1 MTEEEKQAELA
12 AAEQAKARENET
24 PEQKQS
30 REAKERE
37 ESLKK
42 EYEAQLGKERKA
54 REDAE
59 KATADLAFKMREAKR
74 RKDEDEDDGLDDDK
88 PLTGKQL
95 EVILARERQTT
106 QTQLEWSENERIAKE
121 LARIPEEAQLT
132 LEVLKSTTFP
142 SHYSRQEKVE
152 AAWAIANRNKLIGEH
167 KEALR
172 ALRARGTADNNA
184 AGAHHDPLPSDEPK
198 LSPADELALKAVGFV
213 WNAVSRRYEKKLKN
227 GSTLVRDSKTKAT
240 FLIKAK

>member
-1 MTEEEKQAELA
+1 
-12 AAEQAKARENET
+12 
-24 PEQKQS
+24 
-30 REAKERE
+30 
-37 ESLKK
+37 
-42 EYEAQLGKERKA
+42 
-54 REDAE
+54 
-59 KATADLAFKMREAKR
+59 MREAKR

-172 ALRARGTADNNA
+172 ALRARGTADNNV
-184 AGAHHDPLPSDEPK
+184 AGSHHDPLPSDEPK
-198 LSPADELALKAVGFV
+198 LSPADELALKSVGFLK
-213 WNAVSRRYEKKLKN
+213 NPVSRRYEKKLKS
-227 GSTLVRDSKTKAT
+227 GDILVRDSKTKAT
-240 FLIKAK
+240 FLVPAK